1 MNRFPSRPASRS
13 LPPYTE
19 RSEVVM
25 LTAPGAKVERRALS
39 RAFGI
44 LCGIGA
50 VIALAYG
57 VPALHALRPWVL
69 GGSYVPFWNIV
80 GRELMG
86 QGKELDAE
94 AARVTKLRRQTQA
107 ARAATLRRPILAV
120 ASNARAALSRVE
132 GPKPVFPAYVPPA
145 ELETPEYRI
154 EPAEALDYYYRKLT
168 LADLGTP
175 GAIARA
181 GHWGD
186 SVLGVDGITSAI
198 RRRLQGRFGDA
209 GHGFHLMDR
218 YNPSYQQ
225 QGIEFEPGGGWERCL
240 IVQQCQRQ
248 NNRYGYGGLV
258 VFSHGGAASVWRT
271 PTQGFGQT
279 VSGFEMWFAH
289 QEQGGELEV
298 TIDDAQTSRVSTQGP
313 HLQDGWHRVEL
324 NPGPHSFLV
333 RALGPGNVRAYGV
346 VLENDGPGVV
356 WDGMALIGGS
366 TRGLR
371 TQDPEHIASQIRQ
384 RDLDL
389 LVFLFGGND
398 MERNWVDLKQ
408 SMKPYYEEFADV
420 LERFRAGKP
429 QAACLI
435 LSVTDHGERTEYDEI
450 VSRPFAKE
458 LAAAQREVARQ
469 NGCGFF
475 NTYEAMGGEGSV
487 ARWYR
492 ASPRLISPD
501 LGHPTGAGHEVIGGL
516 VSNAILHGYEAFR
529 RRMQGQPFPELRAP
543 PKPARRAVVAPVGE
557 AAHDAGGGAHGDAG
571 DGAAATAPDN

>member
-1 MNRFPSRPASRS
+1 
-13 LPPYTE
+13 
-19 RSEVVM
+19 M
-25 LTAPGAKVERRALS
+25 LTSRARGAKVEPRALS
-39 RAFGI
+39 RAFGV
-44 LCGIGA
+44 LCGIA
-50 VIALAYG
+50 VVIAIAYV
-57 VPALHALRPWVL
+57 VPSLHALRPWVR
-69 GGSYVPFWNIV
+69 GGTYVPFWNIV

-86 QGKELDAE
+86 QGKELEAE
-94 AARVTKLRRQTQA
+94 AARVANLRRQTQPLRFAGLRRQTQA
-107 ARAATLRRPILAV
+107 V
-120 ASNARAALSRVE
+120 ASHTQRTLSRVE
-132 GPKPVFPAYVPPA
+132 AANPVFPAYAPPA
-145 ELETPEYRI
+145 ELETPEYGV

-168 LADLGTP
+168 LVDLGTP

-198 RRRLQGRFGDA
+198 RRRLQARFGDA

-225 QGIEFEPGGGWERCL
+225 QGVEFEAGGGWERCL

-248 NNRYGYGGLV
+248 DNRYGYGGLI

-271 PTQGFGQT
+271 PKEGFGQT
-279 VSGFEMWFAH
+279 VSAFELWFAH
-289 QEQGGELEV
+289 QEGGGELEL
-298 TIDDAQTSRVSTQGP
+298 TIDGARTERVSTHGT
-313 HLQDGWHRVEL
+313 HLADGWYRVDL
-324 NPGPHSFLV
+324 SPGPHSFRV
-333 RALGPGNVRAYGV
+333 RAQGPGRVRAYGV

-371 TQDPEHIASQIRQ
+371 TQDAEHIASQIRR

-408 SMKPYYEEFADV
+408 SMQPYYDEFSDV
-420 LERFRAGKP
+420 LQRFRAGKP
-429 QAACLI
+429 ELPCLI
-435 LSVTDHGERTEYDEI
+435 LSVTDHGERTEGDDI

-475 NTYEAMGGEGSV
+475 DTYEAMGGEGSV
-487 ARWYR
+487 ARWFR

-516 VSNAILHGYEAFR
+516 VANAILHGYESFR
-529 RRMQGQPFPELRAP
+529 WRMRGQPFPERSAERQ
-543 PKPARRAVVAPVGE
+543 AVRRDIPTPFDS
-557 AAHDAGGGAHGDAG
+557 AAQDAGSADQRDAG
-571 DGAAATAPDN
+571 DGAAATLPDG